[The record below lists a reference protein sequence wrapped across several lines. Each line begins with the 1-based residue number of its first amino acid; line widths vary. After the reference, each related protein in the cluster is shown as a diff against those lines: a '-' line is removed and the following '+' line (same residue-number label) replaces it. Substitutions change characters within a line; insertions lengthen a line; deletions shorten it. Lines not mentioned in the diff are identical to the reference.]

1 MFSVPYAA
9 FVIGTQANANRNE
22 SVGQI
27 MRGNGITW
35 RTRAY
40 IDDGTADGDT
50 LALIGLGKGIDG
62 SAIAAFWPGVELV
75 RDNITQAAKGQ
86 IQLTASV

>member
-35 RTRAY
+35 HTRAY

-50 LALIGLGKGIDG
+50 LALIGLGKCIDARPSPHSG
-62 SAIAAFWPGVELV
+62 
-75 RDNITQAAKGQ
+75 R
-86 IQLTASV
+86 ASSWSGTTSPKRRRGRFS